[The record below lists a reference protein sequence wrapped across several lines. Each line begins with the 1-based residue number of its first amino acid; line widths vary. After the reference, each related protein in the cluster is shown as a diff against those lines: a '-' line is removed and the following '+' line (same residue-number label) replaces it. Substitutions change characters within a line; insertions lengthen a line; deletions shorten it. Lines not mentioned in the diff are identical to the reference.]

1 VSAAASGGPSGER
14 AAGAAPAGEDRPVRD
29 EDAFDVAAVDAWL
42 RGAPGL
48 DAGALGDG
56 LPAVRQFTGGAS
68 NLTYLLR
75 YPGRALILRR
85 PPAGTKARSAHDMAR
100 EHEIQ
105 ARLKPAFPYV
115 PEMVALCTD
124 HEVLGS
130 DFYVMERVEGVT
142 PRAEMP
148 PEVGTDPARMAAL
161 AERFVALLVE
171 LHAVDPEAAG
181 LAGIGRGPGYVGRQV
196 AGWSERY
203 RRAKTWNVP
212 SYAGVMRWL
221 EREQPPDAGA
231 SVIHNDYR
239 LDNLVL
245 DRDDPLTVRAVLDWE
260 MATVGDPLMDLGGSL
275 AYWLQAD
282 DGAASHRFRRQPSH
296 LPGMPARAELVAR
309 YGELTGRDVSAWA
322 FYEVFGLFRLA
333 VIVQQIYY
341 RYHHGQT
348 RNPRFRPYW
357 LATHVL
363 HRRCR
368 RAIRGA
374 G

>member
-1 VSAAASGGPSGER
+1 MSAAR
-14 AAGAAPAGEDRPVRD
+14 AGEDRPVRD

-42 RGAPGL
+42 RGAPGV
-48 DAGALGDG
+48 DAAELGDG
-56 LPAVRQFTGGAS
+56 PPAVRQFTGGAS
-68 NLTYLLR
+68 NLTYLMR
-75 YPGRALILRR
+75 YPRRDLILRR
-85 PPAGTKARSAHDMAR
+85 PPPGTKARSAHDMAR

-105 ARLKPAFPYV
+105 LRLKPAFPSV
-115 PEMVALCTD
+115 PAMVALCTD
-124 HEVLGS
+124 HAVLGS

-148 PEVGTDPARMAAL
+148 PEVGTDPERMAAL
-161 AERFVALLVE
+161 AERFVSLLVE
-171 LHAVDPEAAG
+171 LHAVDPHAAG
-181 LAGIGRGPGYVGRQV
+181 LDAIGRGPGYVARQV

-212 SYAGVMRWL
+212 SFEGVMRWL

-245 DRDDPLTVRAVLDWE
+245 DRDDPLVVRAVLDWE

-282 DGAASHRFRRQPSH
+282 DGRASHRFRRQPSH
-296 LPGMPARAELVAR
+296 LPGMPRRAELVAR
-309 YGELTGRDVSAWA
+309 YGELTGRDVGAWA
-322 FYEVFGLFRLA
+322 FYEAFGLFRLA

-348 RNPRFRPYW
+348 GNPRFRPYW

-363 HRRCR
+363 HRRAR
-368 RAIRGA
+368 RAIRSA
-374 G
+374 R

>member
-1 VSAAASGGPSGER
+1 VSLARGDESEATRPGE
-14 AAGAAPAGEDRPVRD
+14 ERPVRS

-42 RGAPGL
+42 RAT
-48 DAGALGDG
+48 AGGQELGDG
-56 LPAVRQFTGGAS
+56 PPQVRQFMGGAS

-75 YPGRALILRR
+75 YPERDLILRR
-85 PPAGTKARSAHDMAR
+85 PPAGTKARSAHDMVR

-105 ARLKPAFPYV
+105 LRLKPAFAYV

-124 HEVLGS
+124 HDVLGS

-161 AERFVALLVE
+161 AERFVSLLVE
-171 LHAVDPEAAG
+171 LHAVDPDAAG
-181 LAGIGRGPGYVGRQV
+181 LAGIGRGPGYVSRQV

-212 SYAGVMRWL
+212 SYEGVMRWL
-221 EREQPPDAGA
+221 GREQPPDAGA

-245 DRDDPLTVRAVLDWE
+245 DREDPLCVRAVLDWE

-282 DGAASHRFRRQPSH
+282 DGAASQRFRRQPSH
-296 LPGMPARAELVAR
+296 LPGMPTRAQLVAR

-341 RYHHGQT
+341 RYHHKQT

-357 LATHVL
+357 IATHVL
-363 HRRCR
+363 HRRCW
-368 RAIRGA
+368 RAIRAA